1 MEYRVLLLH
10 PVGPHN
16 SPITSQTLFG
26 ATCWALAALG
36 EDVGQWL
43 AEFAPGR
50 PPLAFGSAFPYLRGA
65 NGTTETVLLL
75 PRPRFRIPA
84 AVVDKEAGATDP
96 ERIRKTIDTAKKIQQ
111 ARYLSAAV
119 SADLQNGRQPGDLL
133 GQVLNDNLMIR
144 AGALLKKAEHDAIW
158 KSTNGKKDKR
168 ERLKPAY
175 IQRNSVDRLAGAT
188 VAGALFQEEQTFYL
202 PGQAGLWAG
211 VAAEAK
217 LWPKLEAAFRY
228 LADTG
233 LGSERTLGK
242 GHFRFEWQPWES
254 WFPREDQKTAQRFIN
269 LGQYIPAAPDEARP
283 LAYELLAIRQKA
295 ENRYPTGDRP
305 RVYTAALRAFAPGG
319 IFEVTAAQ
327 AVYGQLVEL
336 TQLPDRTVYYNGL
349 TLPLWGKWEVGT

>member
-1 MEYRVLLLH
+1 MERRVVLMH
-10 PVGPHN
+10 PLGPHN

-36 EDVGQWL
+36 EDVGRWL
-43 AEFAPGR
+43 AGFAPGK
-50 PPLAFGSAFPYLRGA
+50 PPLAFGSAFPYLRAA
-65 NGTTETVLLL
+65 NGTAKPVLLL
-75 PRPRFRIPA
+75 PRPRFRIPG
-84 AVVDKEAGATDP
+84 AVVEAAAGNKNP
-96 ERIRKTIDTAKKIQQ
+96 EQIRKVVDTAKKIQQ
-111 ARYLSAAV
+111 VRYLSTTV
-119 SADLQNGRQPGDLL
+119 SAALQNGQQSGELL
-133 GQVLNDNLMIR
+133 GQVLNNTLILR
-144 AGALLKKAEHDAIW
+144 AGALLTRAEHDDIW
-158 KSTNGKKDKR
+158 RSKNGKEDKR

-188 VAGALFQEEQTFYL
+188 VEGALFQEEQTFYL

-211 VAAEAK
+211 VVAEAA

-242 GHFRFEWQPWES
+242 GHFCFEWMQWDKFFPAPQP
-254 WFPREDQKTAQRFIN
+254 AAGRFIN

-295 ENRYPTGDRP
+295 ENRYPSGAA
-305 RVYTAALRAFAPGG
+305 RVYVAALRAFAPGG
-319 IFEVTAAQ
+319 VFEATATR

-336 TQLPDRTVYYNGL
+336 AQLTDRTVYYSGL